1 MDAKSNIE
9 GYLMTEDHNKQ
20 KEQKEQ
26 QEVANNTPLMSPPK
40 HIKDKTIFYKYSG
53 YLRDLLG
60 EEKQN
65 GSMG

>member
-1 MDAKSNIE
+1 MSDKE
-9 GYLMTEDHNKQ
+9 EENKEK
-20 KEQKEQ
+20 KENN
-26 QEVANNTPLMSPPK
+26 VANNAPLMKPPK

>member
-1 MDAKSNIE
+1 
-9 GYLMTEDHNKQ
+9 MTENEEK
-20 KEQKEQ
+20 KEEKETN
-26 QEVANNTPLMSPPK
+26 VANNAPLMKPPK

>member
-1 MDAKSNIE
+1 MAQ
-9 GYLMTEDHNKQ
+9 EDDTKNEEKQ
-20 KEQKEQ
+20 EDN
-26 QEVANNTPLMSPPK
+26 VANTAPLMKPPK